1 MWFWFLNHTLLSL
14 LTLRKST
21 TSALII
27 GFSETFWFAPA
38 FVGPYGCDLYWRK
51 RLPFTHKHTQTH
63 DWSHMAKVN
72 SGLVDSNRFF
82 NRGRILLK
90 MVFGVLTAQN
100 VPAVVKISGSHF
112 VSPVYTYIY
121 LKLFDFSA
129 QWLVHTRRLNEMI
142 LWIYETSETSINVT
156 LGRRRWWSSR
166 RRIRIKTRR
175 NERHQVVTVPLRA
188 HTHTHTAQRSCNL
201 F

>member
-129 QWLVHTRRLNEMI
+129 QWLVHTMLCKGGPAVAANG
-142 LWIYETSETSINVT
+142 LPVSISYGCSLLCCRV
-156 LGRRRWWSSR
+156 
-166 RRIRIKTRR
+166 
-175 NERHQVVTVPLRA
+175 A
-188 HTHTHTAQRSCNL
+188 HKDPS